1 MDINVNKLYFSQKI
15 DELDISDKT
24 KSLLRASGILTLKDL
39 VLSITRKLVERPG
52 ISMKDATIECLMD
65 VRRFGRDNALELM
78 EELRKIDFFEE
89 IDWELELNERV
100 KEQKREQEEKETRD
114 NIAMKSKARLAKEI

>member
-39 VLSITRKLVERPG
+39 VFSITRKLVERPG
-52 ISMKDATIECLMD
+52 ISMKDATVECLMD